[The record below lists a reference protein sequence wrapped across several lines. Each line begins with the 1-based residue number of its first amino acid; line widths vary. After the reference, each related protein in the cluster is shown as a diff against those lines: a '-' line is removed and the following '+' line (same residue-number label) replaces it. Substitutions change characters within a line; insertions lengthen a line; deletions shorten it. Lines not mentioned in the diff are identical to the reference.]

1 MTEVFGLLEFV
12 FQTFFVGKEK
22 DIICFWLN
30 LGREID
36 SLWNILNLMKGC
48 SCLQAV
54 HQLLDRFFSHAVDE
68 QIGGAVDEDT
78 RPQMVLPVIV
88 VRQAAHGGFDTAQYD
103 WHVGVEFLQNFG
115 VNNAGVIGP
124 HTGTAIGRVSII
136 ATQPLVGGVV
146 IDHRIHR
153 SGRHAEEQTGR
164 SQLLEVA
171 EITPPIGL
179 RDDRHP

>member
-36 SLWNILNLMKGC
+36 SLWNVMNLVKGC
-48 SCLQAV
+48 SCLQAAY
-54 HQLLDRFFSHAVDE
+54 QLLYRFFSHAIDQQVCRT
-68 QIGGAVDEDT
+68 VDEDA
-78 RPQMVLPVIV
+78 RPQLVLPVIV

-103 WHVGVEFLQNFG
+103 GHVGVEFLQNLG

-124 HTGTAIGRVSII
+124 HTGTAIGRVSVV
-136 ATQPLVGGVV
+136 ATQSLVGGIVV
-146 IDHRIHR
+146 DHRIHR
-153 SGRHAEEQTGR
+153 SGRNAEEQTGR

-171 EITPPIGL
+171 EITSPIGL
-179 RDDRHP
+179 WDDRHP